1 MTERKR
7 IALFW
12 LFKIAGILV
21 SCALPIYAICE
32 KFPIGTVEHGTV
44 RTVGVGVILISFVV
58 LVIFRR
64 TVFNFIKK
72 HLNLQ
77 YAPPITIWL
86 VLIVISNLLVYV
98 GEVMRDM
105 STVFWMGF
113 IGCAI
118 GTILT
123 YISERFS
130 KKEVT
135 SDES

>member
-1 MTERKR
+1 MTEKKRKT
-7 IALFW
+7 LYW
-12 LFKIAGILV
+12 GFKLLGILI
-21 SCALPIYAICE
+21 SCALPIWAICE
-32 KFPIGTVEHGTV
+32 KFPIWTVQHGTV

-77 YAPPITIWL
+77 YAPPITIWF
-86 VLIVISNLLVYV
+86 VLIVISNILVYI

-105 STVFWMGF
+105 TTVFWMGF
-113 IGCAI
+113 IGCTI
-118 GTILT
+118 GTLLT